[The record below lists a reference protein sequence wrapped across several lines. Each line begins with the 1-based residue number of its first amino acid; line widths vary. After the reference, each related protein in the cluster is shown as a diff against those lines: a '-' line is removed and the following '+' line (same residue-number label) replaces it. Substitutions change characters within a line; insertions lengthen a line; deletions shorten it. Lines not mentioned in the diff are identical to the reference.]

1 MKVKCP
7 ICGKHAE
14 YEGNAF
20 RPFCSE
26 RCKLI
31 DLGKWIEE
39 QYRIPTNEPA
49 TPERGEVSPIGGPE
63 EPAAKGGPEANK
75 EKKTLQ

>member
-7 ICGKHAE
+7 ICGKNAE
-14 YEGNAF
+14 YDGNAF

-26 RCKLI
+26 RCKLV

-39 QYRIPTNEPA
+39 QYRIPTNEQPGEPEQPA
-49 TPERGEVSPIGGPE
+49 TPERGEVSP
-63 EPAAKGGPEANK
+63 KGGPEDIK